1 MLPIPKEMRN
11 INAYIYTEVPSARD
25 LYEKMGFRYV
35 TGRGHNSVENA
46 ESSMACSVT
55 PNAFAES
62 LYRASEALN
71 NDVQQFN
78 NK

>member
-35 TGRGHNSVENA
+35 TGRGHNSIENA
-46 ESSMACSVT
+46 ESSMACGVT

>member
-1 MLPIPKEMRN
+1 MRK

-46 ESSMACSVT
+46 ESSMACDVT

-62 LYRASEALN
+62 LYRASEVLN

>member
-1 MLPIPKEMRN
+1 MRN
-11 INAYIYTEVPSARD
+11 INAYVYSDIPSARD

-62 LYRASEALN
+62 LYRASEALKS
-71 NDVQQFN
+71 DVEHL
-78 NK
+78 NKPENGK

>member
-1 MLPIPKEMRN
+1 MLSIPKEMQA
-11 INAYIYTEVPSARD
+11 INRYIYAEIPSARD
-25 LYEKMGFRYV
+25 LYQKMGFRYV

-46 ESSMACSVT
+46 EGSMSCLVS

-62 LYRASEALN
+62 LYRASDALN
-71 NDVQQFN
+71 EDVQSL